1 MKRIFIG
8 IALAIGAV
16 VPVICIFSGSSDE
29 RRKDGNKPLARGV
42 TAPSPAMD
50 LLESVIDENLS
61 ADSLSQLRS
70 ELTSMEKVRAV
81 EVIRSFLRG
90 GRDRSTGMEFEISDG
105 GNLKSWPTLRVFLL
119 DVVAVIDPAAAIE
132 ISREIL
138 ATPTTADEWSLALR
152 NIGRSGRTTDSDAFL
167 RFKTTELILNPAW
180 QARPSIGYFQAFD
193 LLVHTEATSESPLLS
208 SMIQRGGEREDLA
221 HAAFLTLDRLVQRKP
236 ADMLQRLTV
245 DTALRE
251 SHPEM
256 AAQQFAR
263 ADLRDP
269 AQKVIVE
276 SWLLDPT
283 RTSKELHAFAGVFPN
298 QNQFVSK
305 NLLTNNSPASGADL
319 AALDR
324 EVLSI
329 IRNWKTAP
337 RFLPVKRYLDEMEM
351 RLGQFTPLGS
361 GEGQPILPSSD

>member
-1 MKRIFIG
+1 MKRII
-8 IALAIGAV
+8 ISITLAIGAV

-42 TAPSPAMD
+42 AAASPAMD
-50 LLESVIDENLS
+50 LLEGVIDETLS

-70 ELTSMEKVRAV
+70 ELHSMEKVRAV

-119 DVVAVIDPAAAIE
+119 DVVAAIDPAAAME

-138 ATPTTADEWSLALR
+138 AKPTSADEWALALR
-152 NIGRSGRTTDSDAFL
+152 NIGRSGRTPDSDAFL
-167 RFKTTELILNPAW
+167 RIKTSELIHNPAW
-180 QARPSIGYFQAFD
+180 QSQPSIGYFQAFD

-208 SMIQRGGEREDLA
+208 SMIQRGGERKDLA

-236 ADMLQRLTV
+236 ADMLQRLSV

-276 SWLLDPT
+276 RWLLDPT
-283 RTSKELHAFAGVFPN
+283 RTSRELHAFAGVFPN
-298 QNQFVSK
+298 QNRFVSK
-305 NLLTNNSPASGADL
+305 NLLTNSPPVSEADL

-329 IRNWKTAP
+329 IRHWQTAP
-337 RFLPVKRYLDEMEM
+337 GFLPVKRYLDEMEM
-351 RLGQFTPLGS
+351 RLGQFTAPGRGGEQPIHPS
-361 GEGQPILPSSD
+361 GE